1 MDRLI
6 HTALSGMRASMDSQR
21 VIASN
26 MANANTLGFRAEMLD
41 QRAVTIEGQPNEAP
55 AMQRAS
61 VRGADMAAGE
71 TIATGRDL
79 DVAVETD
86 ALIAVQAVDGTEAYT
101 RRGDLS
107 VSATGLL
114 VNGEGRPVLGDNGP
128 ITVPPVGIPGIAP
141 DGSITIADPAAPDQ
155 PPAEIGRIKL
165 AAWEGSPI
173 SKGLDGLFR
182 VEGGGILPT
191 DEAATVKVGSLEQS
205 NVKTTEVLVD
215 MIDAQRLFAMRSKV
229 ISTAREIDES
239 GAQLMRLG

>member
-1 MDRLI
+1 
-6 HTALSGMRASMDSQR
+6 
-21 VIASN
+21 
-26 MANANTLGFRAEMLD
+26 MLD
-41 QRAVTIEGQPNEAP
+41 QRAVTIEGQPNEAR

>member
-41 QRAVTIEGQPNEAP
+41 QRAVTIEGQPNEAR

-114 VNGEGRPVLGDNGP
+114 VNGEGRPVLGNNGP

>member
-41 QRAVTIEGQPNEAP
+41 QRAVTIEGQPNEAR
-55 AMQRAS
+55 AMQTAS
-61 VRGADMAAGE
+61 VRGANMAAGE
-71 TIATGRDL
+71 IVQTGRDL
-79 DVAVETD
+79 DIAMATD
-86 ALIAVQAVDGTEAYT
+86 ALMAVQATDGTEAYT

-114 VNGEGRPVLGDNGP
+114 VNGEGLPVLGETGP
-128 ITVPPVGIPGIAP
+128 ITIPPTGCPASAP
-141 DGSITIADPAAPDQ
+141 DGTITLADPATPDQ

-165 AAWEGSPI
+165 AAWQGSPI

-191 DEAATVKVGSLEQS
+191 DEAATVTVGAVEGS
-205 NVKTTEVLVD
+205 NVKTTEVLVE

>member
-41 QRAVTIEGQPNEAP
+41 QRAVTIEGQPNEAR

-155 PPAEIGRIKL
+155 PPAEIGLIKL

>member
-41 QRAVTIEGQPNEAP
+41 QRAVTIEGQPNEAR
-55 AMQRAS
+55 AMQTAS
-61 VRGADMAAGE
+61 VRGAKMVAGE
-71 TIATGRDL
+71 IVDTGRNL
-79 DVAVETD
+79 DIAIETD
-86 ALIAVQAVDGTEAYT
+86 ALMAVQAVDGTEAYT

-107 VSATGLL
+107 ISATGLL
-114 VNGEGRPVLGDNGP
+114 VNGEGRPVLGENGP
-128 ITVPPVGIPGIAP
+128 ITMPPGGIPGIAP
-141 DGSITIADPAAPDQ
+141 DGTITIADPAAPAQ
-155 PPAEIGRIKL
+155 PPAEVGRIKL
-165 AAWEGSPI
+165 ATWEGSPV

-182 VEGGGILPT
+182 VEGGGILPG
-191 DEAATVKVGSLEQS
+191 DEAATVKVGALEQS

-215 MIDAQRLFAMRSKV
+215 MIDAQRLFAMRSKL

>member
-41 QRAVTIEGQPNEAP
+41 QRAVTIEGQPNEAR
-55 AMQRAS
+55 AMQTAS
-61 VRGADMAAGE
+61 VRGANMVAGE
-71 TIATGRDL
+71 VVDTGRDL
-79 DVAVETD
+79 DIAIETD
-86 ALIAVQAVDGTEAYT
+86 ALMAVQAADGTEAYT

-114 VNGEGRPVLGDNGP
+114 VNGEGRPVLGDGGP
-128 ITVPPVGIPGIAP
+128 ITIPPIGIPAIAP
-141 DGSITIADPAAPDQ
+141 DGTITIADPATPEQA
-155 PPAEIGRIKL
+155 PAEIGRIKL
-165 AAWEGSPI
+165 AAWEGSPV

-191 DEAATVKVGSLEQS
+191 DEAATVKSGALEQS

>member
-41 QRAVTIEGQPNEAP
+41 QRAVTIEGQPNEAR

-79 DVAVETD
+79 DVAVETN

>member
-41 QRAVTIEGQPNEAP
+41 QRAVTIEGQPNEAR

-155 PPAEIGRIKL
+155 PPAEIGQIKL

>member
-41 QRAVTIEGQPNEAP
+41 QRAVTIEGQPNEAR

-86 ALIAVQAVDGTEAYT
+86 ALIAVQAVDG
-101 RRGDLS
+101 
-107 VSATGLL
+107 
-114 VNGEGRPVLGDNGP
+114 
-128 ITVPPVGIPGIAP
+128 
-141 DGSITIADPAAPDQ
+141 
-155 PPAEIGRIKL
+155 
-165 AAWEGSPI
+165 
-173 SKGLDGLFR
+173 
-182 VEGGGILPT
+182 
-191 DEAATVKVGSLEQS
+191 
-205 NVKTTEVLVD
+205 
-215 MIDAQRLFAMRSKV
+215 
-229 ISTAREIDES
+229 
-239 GAQLMRLG
+239 

>member
-41 QRAVTIEGQPNEAP
+41 QRAVTIEGQPNEAR

-165 AAWEGSPI
+165 AA
-173 SKGLDGLFR
+173 
-182 VEGGGILPT
+182 
-191 DEAATVKVGSLEQS
+191 
-205 NVKTTEVLVD
+205 
-215 MIDAQRLFAMRSKV
+215 
-229 ISTAREIDES
+229 
-239 GAQLMRLG
+239 

>member
-41 QRAVTIEGQPNEAP
+41 QRAVTIEGQPNEAR

-61 VRGADMAAGE
+61 VRGTDMAAGE

>member
-41 QRAVTIEGQPNEAP
+41 QRAVTIEGQPNEAR

-86 ALIAVQAVDGTEAYT
+86 ALIAVQAVDGPEAYT

>member
-1 MDRLI
+1 MHAFITFVL
-6 HTALSGMRASMDSQR
+6 L
-21 VIASN
+21 
-26 MANANTLGFRAEMLD
+26 
-41 QRAVTIEGQPNEAP
+41 
-55 AMQRAS
+55 
-61 VRGADMAAGE
+61 AAGAVGAGDE
-71 TIATGRDL
+71 TRQRPRVQVQALPLHTHVAPGGSTA
-79 DVAVETD
+79 VAVRFTIPSGWHIYWAD
-86 ALIAVQAVDGTEAYT
+86 A
-101 RRGDLS
+101 GDAG
-107 VSATGLL
+107 VPTQVEIKAPKG
-114 VNGEGRPVLGDNGP
+114 VNVGPVTYSRP
-128 ITVPPVGIPGIAP
+128 
-141 DGSITIADPAAPDQ
+141 ITIADPAAPDQ

>member
-41 QRAVTIEGQPNEAP
+41 QRAVTIEGQPNEAR

-71 TIATGRDL
+71 TLATGRDL

>member
-1 MDRLI
+1 
-6 HTALSGMRASMDSQR
+6 
-21 VIASN
+21 
-26 MANANTLGFRAEMLD
+26 
-41 QRAVTIEGQPNEAP
+41 
-55 AMQRAS
+55 MQRAS

>member
-6 HTALSGMRASMDSQR
+6 HTALSGMRASVDSQR

-41 QRAVTIEGQPNEAP
+41 QRAVTIEGQPNEAR

>member
-41 QRAVTIEGQPNEAP
+41 QRAVTIEGQPNEAR
-55 AMQRAS
+55 AMQTAS
-61 VRGADMAAGE
+61 VRGANMVAGE
-71 TIATGRDL
+71 IVDTGRNL
-79 DVAVETD
+79 DIAIETD
-86 ALIAVQAVDGTEAYT
+86 ALMAVQAVDGTEAYT

-107 VSATGLL
+107 ISATGLL
-114 VNGEGRPVLGDNGP
+114 VNGEGRPVLGENGP
-128 ITVPPVGIPGIAP
+128 ITIPPVGIPP
-141 DGSITIADPAAPDQ
+141 DGTITIADPAAPDQ
-155 PPAEIGRIKL
+155 PPAEVGRIKL
-165 AAWEGSPI
+165 ATWEGSPV

-182 VEGGGILPT
+182 VEGGGILPG
-191 DEAATVKVGSLEQS
+191 DEAATVKVGALEQS

-215 MIDAQRLFAMRSKV
+215 MIDAQRLFAMRSKL

>member
-41 QRAVTIEGQPNEAP
+41 QRAVTIEGQPNEAR

-128 ITVPPVGIPGIAP
+128 ITVPPVGIPRIAP

>member
-41 QRAVTIEGQPNEAP
+41 QRAVTIEGQPNEAR

-79 DVAVETD
+79 DVAVESD